1 MVRGAWNL
9 ILLLYPMIQ
18 HSKTLNRHLLDQ
30 LRLTPHMPGSL
41 ATVFAQMTFAAKIV
55 AREMR
60 RAALVGELG
69 LVGQQNSTGDDQKK
83 LDIFANEVFIDAITD
98 SGLIAGLVS
107 EEMAEMQIISDTP
120 EARYIVA
127 VDPFDGSSNADVNGA
142 VGSIIGI
149 YHKPDGGSAHLES
162 DLTSGAAPMVAAI
175 YVMYGPST
183 VFVYTCGAG
192 VYGFTLDHDLG
203 EFLLSHNNI
212 RIPPHGHYYSA
223 NMGYLQDWNPKV
235 QYFFQK
241 LTEPTEQ
248 RESRYSLRYSGA
260 MVADVH
266 RTLLEGGIY
275 IYPPDKKH
283 PKGKLR
289 LLYECAPLSFIVE
302 QAGGLATNGTTRI
315 SHLTYNSIHELT
327 AIALGSPAEVKL
339 YEKCLAE

>member
-1 MVRGAWNL
+1 
-9 ILLLYPMIQ
+9 MIQ
-18 HSKTLNRHLLDQ
+18 HSKTLNRHILDQ

-69 LVGQQNSTGDDQKK
+69 LVGQHNFTGDDQKK

-107 EEMAEMQIISDTP
+107 EEMAEMQTIACGP

-149 YHKPDGGSAHLES
+149 YHKPDGGCDHLQT

-212 RIPPHGHYYSA
+212 RIPVEGHYYSA
-223 NMGYLQDWNPKV
+223 NLGYHQDWDPKV
-235 QYFFQK
+235 QKFFQI
-241 LTEPTEQ
+241 LTEPTDHHA
-248 RESRYSLRYSGA
+248 SRYSLRYSGA

-266 RTLLEGGIY
+266 RTLLEGGVY
-275 IYPPDKKH
+275 VYPPDKKH

-315 SHLTYNSIHELT
+315 SRLVFNSIHELT
-327 AIALGSPAEVKL
+327 PIALGSPTEVKL

>member
-1 MVRGAWNL
+1 MHHPR
-9 ILLLYPMIQ
+9 P
-18 HSKTLNRHLLDQ
+18 KTLNRHTLDQ
-30 LRLTPHMPGSL
+30 LRLTPYMPGSL

-69 LVGQQNSTGDDQKK
+69 LAGEKNFTGDAQKK
-83 LDIFANEVFIDAITD
+83 LDIFANETFIDSITD

-107 EEMAEMQIISDTP
+107 EEMAELQVINTSP

-127 VDPFDGSSNADVNGA
+127 LDPFDGSSNTDVNGA

-149 YHKPDGGSAHLES
+149 YQKPDSNCDSLES
-162 DLTSGAAPMVAAI
+162 DLISGAAPMLAAI

-183 VFVYTCGAG
+183 MFVYTCGAG

-212 RIPPHGHYYSA
+212 RIPIEGHYYSA
-223 NMGYLQDWNPKV
+223 NHGYYQEWSPGV
-235 QYFFQK
+235 QNFFQI
-241 LTEPTEQ
+241 LTAPSAE
-248 RESRYSLRYSGA
+248 RASRYSLRYSGA

-266 RTLLEGGIY
+266 RILLDGGIY
-275 IYPPDKKH
+275 VYPADKKNTR
-283 PKGKLR
+283 GKLR

-302 QAGGLATNGTTRI
+302 QAGGLATNGAKRI
-315 SHLTYNSIHELT
+315 RRLTYDSIHELT
-327 AIALGSPAEVKL
+327 AIALGSPTEVRL
-339 YEKCLAE
+339 YEKCVAEG

>member
-1 MVRGAWNL
+1 ML
-9 ILLLYPMIQ
+9 Q
-18 HSKTLNRHLLDQ
+18 HSKTLNRHVLDQ

-60 RAALVGELG
+60 RAALIGELG
-69 LVGQQNSTGDDQKK
+69 LVGKHNFTGDDQKK
-83 LDIFANEVFIDAITD
+83 LDIFSNEVFIDAITD
-98 SGLIAGLVS
+98 SGLISGLVS
-107 EEMAEMQIISDTP
+107 EEMAEMQTISCNP

-127 VDPFDGSSNADVNGA
+127 IDPFDGSSNADVNGA

-149 YHKPDGGSAHLES
+149 YQKPDGGCEHLES

-183 VFVYTCGAG
+183 MFVYTCGAG

-212 RIPPHGHYYSA
+212 RIPAQGHYYSV
-223 NMGYLQDWNPKV
+223 NMGYHQDWDPKV
-235 QYFFQK
+235 QDFFQK
-241 LTEPTEQ
+241 LTEPTEHK
-248 RESRYSLRYSGA
+248 ESHYSLRYSGA

-275 IYPPDKKH
+275 VYPPDKKH

-302 QAGGLATNGTTRI
+302 QAGGLATTGTRRI
-315 SHLTYNSIHELT
+315 SSLSYDSIHELT
-327 AIALGSPAEVKL
+327 AIALGSPTEVKL
-339 YEKCLAE
+339 YEKCLAEN